1 MSPIKKAL
9 ILLEPFRV
17 GIISKHFEG
26 LSNRRFREMELD
38 PIIAS
43 ILGMGFF
50 WSHVS
55 TNPKVKKAFTN
66 SCSPISFARIGKD
79 EEAMHALS
87 AAAVIATILV
97 PDATEA
103 GTCDERRAMLTNER
117 LEMVA
122 NNMMDETMM
131 AQYGIVLDNTPKG
144 GYKHGSDGFFKS
156 LATFFNNQKP
166 KHNMLIGVTLG
177 VGALKSWITSIKSL
191 AKLEAD
197 RQK

>member
-1 MSPIKKAL
+1 
-9 ILLEPFRV
+9 
-17 GIISKHFEG
+17 
-26 LSNRRFREMELD
+26 ME
-38 PIIAS
+38 
-43 ILGMGFF
+43 
-50 WSHVS
+50 
-55 TNPKVKKAFTN
+55 
-66 SCSPISFARIGKD
+66 
-79 EEAMHALS
+79 ELS

-97 PDATEA
+97 PDVTEA
-103 GTCDERRAMLTNER
+103 GTSYERRAMMTNER

-122 NNMMDETMM
+122 NTILDETMM
-131 AQYGIVLDNTPKG
+131 TQYGIVLDNTPKG